1 MSIDNFKHMLYI
13 GKTVSL
19 LFEIF
24 ILNALTI
31 EYNNSANNYTCKMRL
46 SCETG

>member
-1 MSIDNFKHMLYI
+1 MSKDNFKHMLYI

-31 EYNNSANNYTCKMRL
+31 EYNNSANNYKMRL